1 MAAVFTVPVLQ
12 LREGAVDT
20 CQETIITN
28 QTENRQEANGGK
40 QDTSIQLGHLNLYKP
55 EMSKNNLISAFSQE
69 FRHHILHISSSSSSS
84 SSFFLSNAETREERA
99 EEKKT

>member
-40 QDTSIQLGHLNLYKP
+40 QDTFIQLGHLNLYKP

-69 FRHHILHISSSSSSS
+69 FRHHILHFSSFSSS